1 MKIVFIKVLSMFIF
15 PTAPERTLGVSSPP
29 PAGRSPL
36 VKRRLLWLLP
46 WAFALQ
52 AGFSNAETRYATDA
66 LPVPI
71 QKGPSL
77 EFRIAK
83 MVPGG
88 TPLEVLESDGKGY
101 SRVRTPEGVVGWI
114 LSRYLM
120 DQPIPRERVA
130 QLETRIA
137 GFENETRT
145 LREDAKALSATR
157 DSLNRCSGDLTAVRK
172 SASQTLAIEQENRE
186 LQQAVT
192 VAREQQRQ
200 FALENES
207 LQNQA
212 ARQWFLAGGGVALG
226 GLLLGLFIPRM
237 SWQRRRRWDQL

>member
-1 MKIVFIKVLSMFIF
+1 M
-15 PTAPERTLGVSSPP
+15 
-29 PAGRSPL
+29 
-36 VKRRLLWLLP
+36 KRRLFWLLP
-46 WAFALQ
+46 WAFAAQ
-52 AGFSNAETRYATDA
+52 APFAQAETRYATDA

-88 TPLEVLESDGKGY
+88 TPLEVLDSDGKGY

-130 QLETRIA
+130 QLEARVA

-145 LREDAKALSATR
+145 LREDAKALNATR
-157 DSLNRCSGDLTAVRK
+157 DSLNRCSADLAAVRK
-172 SASQTLAIEQENRE
+172 SASQTLAIEQDNRE
-186 LQQAVT
+186 MQQAVT
-192 VAREQQRQ
+192 AAREQQRQ
-200 FALENES
+200 FQLENES
-207 LQNQA
+207 LRNQA
-212 ARQWFLAGGGVALG
+212 ARNWFLAGGGVALG
-226 GLLLGLFIPRM
+226 GLLMGLLIPRL

>member
-1 MKIVFIKVLSMFIF
+1 M
-15 PTAPERTLGVSSPP
+15 
-29 PAGRSPL
+29 
-36 VKRRLLWLLP
+36 RRRWIWLLP

-52 AGFSNAETRYATDA
+52 GPCARAETRYATDA

-71 QKGPSL
+71 QKGPSM

-120 DQPIPRERVA
+120 DQPIPRERVT
-130 QLETRIA
+130 QLEARIA
-137 GFENETRT
+137 GFEDETRT
-145 LREDAKALSATR
+145 LREDAKALGATR
-157 DSLNRCSGDLTAVRK
+157 DNLNRCSADLAAVRK
-172 SASQTLAIEQENRE
+172 SASQTLAIEQQNRE
-186 LQQAVT
+186 LQQVAAA
-192 VAREQQRQ
+192 AREEQRR

-207 LQNQA
+207 LRNQT
-212 ARQWFLAGGGVALG
+212 ARNWFLAGGVAALG
-226 GLLLGLFIPRM
+226 GLLMGLILPRL

>member
-1 MKIVFIKVLSMFIF
+1 M
-15 PTAPERTLGVSSPP
+15 
-29 PAGRSPL
+29 
-36 VKRRLLWLLP
+36 KRRLFWLLP
-46 WAFALQ
+46 WAFAAQ
-52 AGFSNAETRYATDA
+52 APFAQAETRYATDA

-130 QLETRIA
+130 QLEARVA

-145 LREDAKALSATR
+145 LREDAKALNATR
-157 DSLNRCSGDLTAVRK
+157 DSLNRCSADLAAVRK
-172 SASQTLAIEQENRE
+172 SASQTLAIEQDNRE
-186 LQQAVT
+186 MQQAVT
-192 VAREQQRQ
+192 AAREQQRQ
-200 FALENES
+200 FQLENES
-207 LQNQA
+207 LRNQA
-212 ARQWFLAGGGVALG
+212 ARNWFLAGGGVALG
-226 GLLLGLFIPRM
+226 GLLMGLLIPRL